1 MTAFVRADAAKA
13 TGTLQ
18 VLDMLLNRASGNA
31 KSGDEPGLR
40 KMRIIL
46 QEPPQALNGFL
57 TAFSDRFFLTAFRS
71 PCVRP

>member
-40 KMRIIL
+40 
-46 QEPPQALNGFL
+46 
-57 TAFSDRFFLTAFRS
+57 
-71 PCVRP
+71 